1 MKYSAMIIAQ
11 MFALAGLIATAWGAV
26 IVAAAMRGAP

>member
-1 MKYSAMIIAQ
+1 MKIYATILAQ
-11 MFALAGLIATAWGAV
+11 MFALAALIATAWGAV